1 MATEQLT
8 ERESQALEH
17 LRKADE
23 LEVTVAEY
31 CRSFE
36 IDMKQLYSAKQSL
49 VKKGLLP
56 ASAKP
61 ASTEE
66 DKLSD
71 FVAVHVVPKPS
82 IEPVCRL
89 RHPNGLLIECMSW
102 PTAQW
107 LAKLAGSIDVP
118 A

>member
-17 LRKADE
+17 LRKAEE
-23 LEVTVAEY
+23 LEVTIAEY
-31 CRSFE
+31 CRTFE
-36 IDMKQLYSAKQSL
+36 IDAKELYAAKQCL
-49 VKKGLLP
+49 VKKGMLP
-56 ASAKP
+56 PAAKP
-61 ASTEE
+61 SAAEE

-71 FVAVHVVPKPS
+71 FVAIHVAPKPS
-82 IEPVCRL
+82 ADPVCRL

-107 LAKLAGSIDVP
+107 LAKLAGALDVP

>member
-17 LRKADE
+17 LRKAED
-23 LEVTVAEY
+23 LEVTIAEY

-36 IDMKQLYSAKQSL
+36 IDVKELYAAKQVL

-56 ASAKP
+56 APPKP
-61 ASTEE
+61 AAAEE

-82 IEPVCRL
+82 AEPVCRL
-89 RHPNGLLIECMSW
+89 RYPNGLLIECMSW

-107 LAKLAGSIDVP
+107 LAKLAGSLDVP